1 MRVFTVE
8 RVRSSGDKVS
18 SSHPGRVLGG
28 WGRVVVGGVRGKE
41 EGWIKRAVQVWGTIT
56 LRLIIT
62 HLLKTAAWNALPGS
76 AERKKP

>member
-28 WGRVVVGGVRGKE
+28 WGRVVVGGVRE
-41 EGWIKRAVQVWGTIT
+41 KRKG
-56 LRLIIT
+56 
-62 HLLKTAAWNALPGS
+62 GS
-76 AERKKP
+76 KGLYKFGEQ